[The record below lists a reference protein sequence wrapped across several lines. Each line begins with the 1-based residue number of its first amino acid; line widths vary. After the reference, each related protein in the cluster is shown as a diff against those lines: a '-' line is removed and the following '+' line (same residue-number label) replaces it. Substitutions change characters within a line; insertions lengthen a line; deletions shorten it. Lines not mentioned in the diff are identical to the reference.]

1 MFKMV
6 KRVSTLLCSVIFFLI
21 HLFRKYVFFINVEF
35 VGLDFIILYQLR
47 HLKVTIQNPIMI
59 CMLCKFLYYQILKIQ
74 ILLMNYFQKEQ
85 GTVIDL

>member
-6 KRVSTLLCSVIFFLI
+6 KRVSTLLCSVIFLN

-35 VGLDFIILYQLR
+35 VGLDFIIHYQLR

-59 CMLCKFLYYQILKIQ
+59 CMLCKFLYYQVLKIQ
-74 ILLMNYFQKEQ
+74 ILLMNYFPKEQ
-85 GTVIDL
+85 GTAIDL